1 MSDFENTMLKM
12 MSELTTDM
20 RDVKKSVSNLD
31 GRLSLLE
38 IKMQS
43 VQDSVTNLEVTQ
55 ETEIIPRL
63 KEIESCYLD
72 TYKRYQDGCE
82 DIDSLKTD
90 VTMIKRYLA
99 QAR

>member
-1 MSDFENTMLKM
+1 MTNEEQILSI
-12 MSELTTDM
+12 LTTLSTDM
-20 RDVKKSVSNLD
+20 KDVKKSVANLD
-31 GRLSLLE
+31 RRLSVVE
-38 IKMQS
+38 K
-43 VQDSVTNLEVTQ
+43 SVTNLEVTQ